1 MFYDKFCIYHIAAMG
16 HEVCMLFYIVV
27 VVIITKK
34 GISMSQEFMDVP
46 WLEVNMIKWHTFG
59 SKVGTLSGINF
70 FI

>member
-46 WLEVNMIKWHTFG
+46 WLEVNMIK
-59 SKVGTLSGINF
+59 
-70 FI
+70 

>member
-1 MFYDKFCIYHIAAMG
+1 MG

-46 WLEVNMIKWHTFG
+46 WLEVNMIK
-59 SKVGTLSGINF
+59 
-70 FI
+70 